1 MRDIVRFMRSVYHYC
16 WALGSAAM
24 FGFPSRHL
32 KVIGVT
38 GTKGK
43 STTLALLA
51 HILRKTGKSVALL
64 SSVDVIIG
72 DAHKKNL
79 TGNTMPGRLFIQRFL
94 SRAKKA
100 GCAYALIEVTSQGIV
115 QHRHRFINWS
125 SAGFLD
131 IHPEHIES
139 HGSFERYLAAK
150 VKFFSYVASH
160 ARSPHFFVHDADQH
174 ADAFLA
180 VVGAHPVHLF
190 NINDVD
196 RSHVPVSLGG
206 EFNLV
211 NISAALALAQQEGI
225 SRDQALEALE
235 DFSGL
240 AGRMEYVQ
248 REPFAVV
255 VDYAHTPDSL
265 EAVYK
270 HLSSLGGKLICVLGS
285 MGGDRDKW
293 KRPKF
298 GEIVSAY
305 CDKIILTNE
314 DPVDEPP
321 EKIIDDI
328 AEGVSKEKAECL
340 YKIVDR
346 KEAIARALSFAET
359 GDVVAITGKGS
370 EEYIRVKGGKR
381 IYWSDK
387 GVVEELLSARSQD
400 FSDIDKAQ

>member
-1 MRDIVRFMRSVYHYC
+1 MVF
-16 WALGSAAM
+16 L
-24 FGFPSRHL
+24 FPSRHL

-51 HILRKTGKSVALL
+51 HILRKAGKSVALL
-64 SSVDVIIG
+64 SSVDMVIG
-72 DAHKKNL
+72 SVHKKNL

-94 SRAKKA
+94 SRARRA
-100 GCAYALIEVTSQGIV
+100 GCEYALIEVTSQGVI
-115 QHRHRFINWS
+115 QHRHRFIDWKNV
-125 SAGFLD
+125 GFLD

-139 HGSFERYLAAK
+139 HGSFDRYLAAK
-150 VKFFSYVASH
+150 VKFFSYVATH
-160 ARSPHFFVHDADQH
+160 ARDPHFFVHDADEH

-180 VVGAHPVHLF
+180 VIGSCPVRLF

-196 RSHVPVSLGG
+196 RSRVPVSLEG
-206 EFNLV
+206 EFNLI
-211 NISAALALAQQEGI
+211 NISAALALAGQEGI
-225 SRDQALEALE
+225 SGDQALEALA
-235 DFSGL
+235 DFPGL

-248 REPFAVV
+248 KEPFAVV

-270 HLSSLGGKLICVLGS
+270 HLQPSARRFICVLGS

-293 KRPKF
+293 KRPRF
-298 GEIVSAY
+298 GEIASAY
-305 CDKIILTNE
+305 CDEIILTNE
-314 DPVDEPP
+314 DPVDESP

-328 AEGVSKEKAECL
+328 ARGVGEKKVVHA

-346 KEAIARALSFAET
+346 KEAIAKALSLAQA

-370 EEYIRVKGGKR
+370 EEYIRIKGGRR
-381 IYWSDK
+381 IYWSDV
-387 GVVEELLSARSQD
+387 GVVKELLGM
-400 FSDIDKAQ
+400 